1 LRSLLTPEATD
12 RINKKYNSFGNSF
25 HSKTARDL
33 GATNPDNLN
42 MFGHIN
48 MITSDDQ
55 SKYPEATT
63 KLFNLVSKH
72 QSSEVSINH
81 DPAHPLRPKQQKD
94 SSMINKEPDQ
104 EVSFHLLKDN
114 KIFRNNP
121 QPLEIDPETNLPID
135 PNSPSSH
142 HHADY
147 LQYLNTSKMFGLHF
161 KQAVNVQKK
170 NIDKLETLQDDNTQ
184 MISTIKERILTKL
197 NQDHTKLGFLR
208 KDKFLDTSRKKFFK
222 NKNMDFRSVIK
233 NDKIRSNPNVR
244 NRHIM
249 VICFSRAV
257 TRYCSL
263 KHGFFERLNGDKGR
277 RYFNEGE
284 CVRMTQDFLRR
295 VQENLKI
302 SEGYQFMYTKE
313 GRPVKDIIGFSKENW
328 ILLLSN
334 VPDFKGKNWESET
347 VCKKDMDVMEKMAPG

>member
-12 RINKKYNSFGNSF
+12 RINKKYNSLGNSF
-25 HSKTARDL
+25 HSKTVRHL
-33 GATNPDNLN
+33 GVTNPNNSN

-48 MITSDDQ
+48 MITSEDQ
-55 SKYPEATT
+55 SKHPEATT
-63 KLFNLVSKH
+63 KLFNLVGKH
-72 QSSEVSINH
+72 QSSEVSTNH
-81 DPAHPLRPKQQKD
+81 DLAHPSRPKLHKD
-94 SSMINKEPDQ
+94 SSMVNDKSDQ

-114 KIFRNNP
+114 EIFRSNP
-121 QPLEIDPETNLPID
+121 QPQEIDSETKLPIG
-135 PNSPSSH
+135 PKSPSNPY
-142 HHADY
+142 HADY

-161 KQAVNVQKK
+161 KQAVSVQKK
-170 NIDKLETLQDDNTQ
+170 NIDKLDTIQDDNTE
-184 MISTIKERILTKL
+184 MISTIKERISTKL
-197 NQDHTKLGFLR
+197 HQDHTKLGFLR
-208 KDKFLDTSRKKFFK
+208 KDKFLDTSKKKFFK

-263 KHGFFERLNGDKGR
+263 EHGFFERLNGDKGR
-277 RYFNEGE
+277 RYFNESE
-284 CVRMTQDFLRR
+284 CARMTSDFLRR
-295 VQENLKI
+295 VQEGLKI

-313 GRPVKDIIGFSKENW
+313 GKPIKDIIGFSKENW